1 MFKIGWKEG
10 DATIVARQ
18 THEGQYR
25 RGINSYAPTGLYHH
39 VYDYVADVTPDDGSP
54 EFRAKFVEM
63 FESDTERRPMPGQ
76 KARVKFNPKNQETAF
91 DRDVLY
97 KEAKAEK
104 EASHDSF
111 DEIAAAPPGTKA
123 EKPGLAGEVAQQI
136 EDKLREEGK

>member
-18 THEGQYR
+18 THEGEYR
-25 RGINSYAPTGLYHH
+25 KGINFYDPTGLYHH
-39 VYDYVADVTPDDGSP
+39 VYDYVADVTPDDGTP

-63 FESDTERRPMPGQ
+63 FESDDERRPMPSQ
-76 KARVKFNPKNQETAF
+76 QARVRYNPKTQETAF

-104 EASHDSF
+104 ETSSKGF

-123 EKPGLAGEVAQQI
+123 EKPGLAGEVAKQI